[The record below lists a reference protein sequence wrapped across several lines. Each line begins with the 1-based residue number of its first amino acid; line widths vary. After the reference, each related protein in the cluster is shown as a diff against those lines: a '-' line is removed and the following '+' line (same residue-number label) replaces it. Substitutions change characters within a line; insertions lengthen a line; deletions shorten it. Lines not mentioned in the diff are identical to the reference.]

1 MNIDFSVII
10 DLLTSEE
17 IQKNIFPIKVTFL
30 IISGLFLAFVI
41 FASFY
46 THYFKWMFL
55 NDAFEFLTRRPFGAK
70 RMNRNW
76 KKIKQRLDS
85 KSETEYKLAIIEADK
100 MLSSALK
107 RMGYAGPTLEES
119 LDKLTSA
126 TLPNIE
132 DLYSAHQ
139 LRENIVRD
147 QNYAVSFEQAKKI
160 LDDFENAFIHL
171 QLLS

>member
-1 MNIDFSVII
+1 
-10 DLLTSEE
+10 
-17 IQKNIFPIKVTFL
+17 
-30 IISGLFLAFVI
+30 
-41 FASFY
+41 
-46 THYFKWMFL
+46 
-55 NDAFEFLTRRPFGAK
+55 
-70 RMNRNW
+70 MNRNW